1 MTSKLLD
8 YVFVT
13 DAAQL
18 VLELENFVRKKV
30 DYYFVYCYLARLI
43 LLGHV
48 TLLKQLNGVT
58 YYFVYNQHEC
68 QSSLYHY
75 CIFTN

>member
-30 DYYFVYCYLARLI
+30 D
-43 LLGHV
+43 H
-48 TLLKQLNGVT
+48 
-58 YYFVYNQHEC
+58 
-68 QSSLYHY
+68 
-75 CIFTN
+75 